1 MRACTFI
8 SKLFLLLALILPGS
22 FAFAQADGGA
32 DMPTPPKKE
41 EPGLFDQSTPYLE
54 YGDFSINEDD
64 DADSLYF
71 QYGRFFGLSLG
82 LGYQSATGNRG
93 LLYAPTFPRFD
104 LKMHY
109 WFDFQLAM
117 NIGIFFASHTF
128 ESDGTNNVRL
138 LGYGVDLKYSFDV
151 RNASAPISFSNPFLV
166 AGVGSISKT
175 ISTITRSTTDMDSTL
190 SINFGAGLEFPIV
203 FKKTYFILDTR
214 YHTQNFDDSNDTEYR
229 DSKGIPDLT
238 GGFFTVSGHILFTW

>member
-54 YGDFSINEDD
+54 YGD
-64 DADSLYF
+64 
-71 QYGRFFGLSLG
+71 
-82 LGYQSATGNRG
+82 
-93 LLYAPTFPRFD
+93 FD